1 MKERALEELWG
12 RTEEAVSSLEA
23 QVVET
28 YITFL
33 REVALYYLKKGR
45 RVLFRENRVVHYG
58 EGGFGSLIIEGDED
72 VMDVF
77 GDYIMEI
84 RFKSEIE
91 KYSRRGHVE
100 IKAENIR
107 KIRYELR

>member
-1 MKERALEELWG
+1 MKEKDLKELWG
-12 RTEEAVSSLEA
+12 RTKDATDKLEA
-23 QVVET
+23 RVVET
-28 YITFL
+28 YMAFL
-33 REVALYYLKKGR
+33 REVALYYLRQGR

-84 RFKSEIE
+84 RFESEIE

-100 IKAENIR
+100 IKAENIGE
-107 KIRYELR
+107 IRYKLG